1 MQKVNRRE
9 MDLTSGSIFKKL
21 FIYALPFMFTNLLQI
36 LFNAT
41 DIAIVGIM
49 VSDDAVAAVGAN
61 TSLTGLLVNFF
72 IGISIGSNIVL
83 ARYVGARNRESSR
96 RTVGTSILLA
106 LVSGVI
112 LLIIG
117 VPCAELFLKWMS
129 CDPAILDKAT
139 TYLRIYFL
147 GMPIMMVYNFSAS
160 ILRAVGDTKRPLI
173 FLAIGGVANVVLNVV
188 FILMGMTVEGVAL
201 GTILSQLIATILTVR
216 VLLKSD
222 GYGSL
227 RISHL
232 RFFKKELNEILA
244 IGLPSAIQSLAFNI
258 SNVLIQ
264 GKINSFGKIGMSG
277 STTGQQFDAIIYNI
291 GHAIAMSVMAFIGQ
305 NIGAKRPERVK
316 QSIIAGA
323 ILSFIVVFSLGLLFA
338 ILAPT
343 LCGIISKTP
352 EVIEYASIRLTIMAI
367 TYFLCTEME
376 VLANAVRAMGKPV
389 FALIVSVLGAS
400 VFRISLLEF
409 LFAMNPIYAVIFWTY
424 PASWLFTILIYL
436 FVTPRVFK
444 SMKKGLETKK
454 EIAE

>member
-1 MQKVNRRE
+1 MK
-9 MDLTSGSIFKKL
+9 
-21 FIYALPFMFTNLLQI
+21 
-36 LFNAT
+36 
-41 DIAIVGIM
+41 GI
-49 VSDDAVAAVGAN
+49 
-61 TSLTGLLVNFF
+61 
-72 IGISIGSNIVL
+72 
-83 ARYVGARNRESSR
+83 
-96 RTVGTSILLA
+96 
-106 LVSGVI
+106 
-112 LLIIG
+112 
-117 VPCAELFLKWMS
+117 
-129 CDPAILDKAT
+129 
-139 TYLRIYFL
+139 
-147 GMPIMMVYNFSAS
+147 
-160 ILRAVGDTKRPLI
+160 
-173 FLAIGGVANVVLNVV
+173 
-188 FILMGMTVEGVAL
+188 AL

-264 GKINSFGKIGMSG
+264 GRINSFGKIGMSG

-409 LFAMNPIYAVIFWTY
+409 LFDMNPIYAVIFWTY

-444 SMKKGLETKK
+444 NMKKGLETKK